1 MSPRKPF
8 TGRHM
13 FAILAGFFGVV
24 IAVNLTMASYAT
36 STFGGVVVENSYV
49 ASQEFNR
56 WLGEARSE
64 DALGWDAAT
73 SWRPDGRLAV
83 AVSGAPPQVTVQARA
98 RHPLGTQADR
108 TIGFER
114 IAPGRFLSREALPAG
129 RWTLRLTLS
138 ADGRIWRREAA
149 LQ

>member
-24 IAVNLTMASYAT
+24 IAVNFTMASYAT

-56 WLGEARSE
+56 WLDQAEAQE
-64 DALGWDAAT
+64 ALGWSAVANRQ
-73 SWRPDGRLAV
+73 SDGRIAV
-83 AVSGAPPQVTVQARA
+83 AVAGPEGDVRLTGTA
-98 RHPLGTQADR
+98 RHPLGRQPDLALT
-108 TIGFER
+108 FE
-114 IAPGRFLSREALPAG
+114 PLGGGQFLSTQDLPAE
-129 RWTLRLTLS
+129 RWTLRLQVAAEGTV
-138 ADGRIWRREAA
+138 WRHEGPIP
-149 LQ
+149 